1 MNGERLK
8 QLRKEHKLTQT
19 DLGNKINVT
28 KVSISGYENG
38 NRSPD
43 TETLTRLADYFDVS
57 TDYLLGRS
65 DVRTMAGTAP
75 QDDENLRQPQK
86 DVVTFFVNLDRE
98 VFYDKPEELQK
109 VLEQFE
115 LYYRMYKEQQG
126 KFSLENAFN
135 GGD

>member
-1 MNGERLK
+1 MIGERLK

-65 DVRTMAGTAP
+65 DVRTMVGAAP
-75 QDDENLRQPQK
+75 QYDENLRQPQK

-115 LYYRMYKEQQG
+115 LYYRMYREQQR
-126 KFSLENAFN
+126 K
-135 GGD
+135 

>member
-1 MNGERLK
+1 MFGLIGERLK

-65 DVRTMAGTAP
+65 DVRTMVGAAP
-75 QDDENLRQPQK
+75 QYDENLRQPQK

-115 LYYRMYKEQQG
+115 LYYRMYREQQR
-126 KFSLENAFN
+126 K
-135 GGD
+135 

>member
-1 MNGERLK
+1 MIGERLK
-8 QLRKEHKLTQT
+8 QLRKEYKLTQT

-65 DVRTMAGTAP
+65 DVRTMAGIAP
-75 QDDENLRQPQK
+75 QYDENLRQPQK

-115 LYYRMYKEQQG
+115 LYYRMYKEQQRRG
-126 KFSLENAFN
+126 
-135 GGD
+135 